1 MRSMPSRL
9 LLLATLSLPLLSS
22 ACATRSTPASL
33 ARTERPTIPTLPAEL
48 VKTEHLAPLAGKPS
62 GEQVSIDKGVLAE
75 LVERTAQ
82 AIGAVERGNRR
93 AAGVKALW
101 SCVDNI
107 MRTGMTP
114 GACAPR

>member
-33 ARTERPTIPTLPAEL
+33 ARTERPAMPTLPADL
-48 VKTEHLAPLAGKPS
+48 VKTERLASLTGKPS

-82 AIGAVERGNRR
+82 AIAAVERGNNR

-101 SCVDNI
+101 SCVDTI
-107 MRTGMTP
+107 MRTGVTP
-114 GACAPR
+114 AGCAPH

>member
-22 ACATRSTPASL
+22 ACATRSTSASL
-33 ARTERPTIPTLPAEL
+33 ARTERPAMPTLPAEL
-48 VKTEHLAPLAGKPS
+48 VKTERLAPLTGKPS

-82 AIGAVERGNRR
+82 AIGAVERGNER
-93 AAGVKALW
+93 AAGLKALW
-101 SCVDNI
+101 LCVDTI
-107 MRTGMTP
+107 MRTGVTP
-114 GACAPR
+114 VACGPH

>member
-33 ARTERPTIPTLPAEL
+33 ARTERPAMPTLPAEL
-48 VKTEHLAPLAGKPS
+48 VTTERLAPLAGKAS

-75 LVERTAQ
+75 LVERAAQ
-82 AIGAVERGNRR
+82 AIGAVERGNHR

-101 SCVDNI
+101 SCVDTI
-107 MRTGMTP
+107 MRTGVTP
-114 GACAPR
+114 AACNSH